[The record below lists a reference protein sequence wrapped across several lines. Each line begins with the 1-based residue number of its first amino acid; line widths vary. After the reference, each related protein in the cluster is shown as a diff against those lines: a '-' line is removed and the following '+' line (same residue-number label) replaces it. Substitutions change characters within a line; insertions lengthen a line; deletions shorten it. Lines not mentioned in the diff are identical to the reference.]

1 MSAAT
6 AIGIIAGVLA
16 LALIID
22 GAMQS
27 ESADENGGYFFLF
40 FAAVLLLA
48 GHMIS

>member
-6 AIGIIAGVLA
+6 AIGIITSVLA

-22 GAMQS
+22 GAMQA
-27 ESADENGGYFFLF
+27 ENADESGGYFALF